1 MLNNNAATTNT
12 PPKPVRQDR
21 TQLGGVLARR
31 GTSRQTIAS
40 AMALLALS
48 LGGCSDDPKAANE
61 KNFKVALESYLKVEY
76 PTCVFL
82 FNFPTPEFGYGVLG
96 PLRLRALE
104 KAGLVTSKQEMITPP
119 SFGGKPKPE
128 LGPMFSL
135 TEEGKKFYS
144 PSVPSKRGRGEGVGG
159 FCVGKASLATL
170 AQFSEPADFMGHK
183 VSQLSYTFTIT
194 DLPAW
199 TRHPAILE
207 LSSELKELVQSD
219 GNQIKGQATV
229 ALTNNGWVHGDLI
242 R

>member
-21 TQLGGVLARR
+21 TQLGGVLQRR
-31 GTSRQTIAS
+31 STTRRTIAS
-40 AMALLALS
+40 AIALLALGLS
-48 LGGCSDDPKAANE
+48 GCSDDPKAANE
-61 KNFKVALESYLKVEY
+61 TNFKVALDSYLKVEY

-82 FNFPTPEFGYGVLG
+82 FNFPTSEFGYGVLG

-104 KAGLVTSKQEMITPP
+104 KAGLVSSKQEMITPP
-119 SFGGKPKPE
+119 AFGGKPKPE

-144 PSVPSKRGRGEGVGG
+144 PSIPPKRGRGDGVGG
-159 FCVGKASLATL
+159 FCVGKASLAAL
-170 AQFSEPADFMGHK
+170 AQFSEPADFLGHR
-183 VSQLSYTFTIT
+183 VSQLSYTYTVT

-207 LSSELKELVQSD
+207 LSSELKELSQSEAIEF
-219 GNQIKGQATV
+219 GP
-229 ALTNNGWVHGDLI
+229 
-242 R
+242 